1 MPTLFVSL
9 NASGCGHY
17 NCACLGDKESEQLEN
32 EEQSG
37 KKVNKEECPHVS
49 CSCGV
54 SRKGQGPSS
63 NICNNVVGSYS
74 SRCKSL
80 KARVRCGGN
89 CTFKGCSNTFD
100 QRNTGNTEMEC
111 APRKRGK
118 FDFQNCTTLKS
129 QEYLLRDGAL
139 TKKEFF
145 VVEELIKLIHETGE
159 ELSAESLLRYYAFV

>member
-63 NICNNVVGSYS
+63 NICATTSLGHTQAGASPLKQEFDVVEIVHSKDVQTHLINEILEIPRWSALLENVESLIFKIVPHL
-74 SRCKSL
+74 SL
-80 KARVRCGGN
+80 KSIC
-89 CTFKGCSNTFD
+89 
-100 QRNTGNTEMEC
+100 
-111 APRKRGK
+111 
-118 FDFQNCTTLKS
+118 
-129 QEYLLRDGAL
+129 Y
-139 TKKEFF
+139 
-145 VVEELIKLIHETGE
+145 ETGH
-159 ELSAESLLRYYAFV
+159 